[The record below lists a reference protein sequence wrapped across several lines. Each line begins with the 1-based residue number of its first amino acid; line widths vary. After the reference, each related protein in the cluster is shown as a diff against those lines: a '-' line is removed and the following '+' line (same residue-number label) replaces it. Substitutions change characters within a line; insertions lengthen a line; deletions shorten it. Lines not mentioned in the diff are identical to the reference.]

1 MIILVFMMAIVVP
14 VINASSEFDNL
25 KKGDLV
31 YRSGAKSFGHVGIY
45 IGDGKVIE
53 VAKKKALPPYG
64 GAREITLDEFK
75 KAGNYWGAKTI
86 PELDENKCNK
96 IIEFAKKGVE
106 ETKKGKIQYD
116 LFHPKGDIVKNGR
129 KLYNC
134 VGFAEAAYE
143 SVGIDLVPGDRTL
156 LWYLTPEGQMKSP
169 KLKDVKSELP
179 EGKDLGGIDF
189 SAIQLNYI
197 SVFSDQNEE
206 IFSYVLKAQK
216 AEKGDEIIDIEDAT
230 ELSLNSFFIS
240 LTIPNDKFW
249 VNLNPW
255 EADRII
261 EKDLEETDVGRI
273 MLEADL
279 QMKKDFCK
287 YKNPCESEIGEEY
300 WKLLD
305 EKGEELIKECMNNHP
320 GEIKDINN
328 VQFAPVTRHWIVPD
342 RVEAYETDNEIY
354 IVNAT
359 LNIHSEPV
367 YEDSTYEIV
376 NQDAFFVSRACK
388 EDLSEAVKEY
398 GRYAKELEEEMILA
412 LVVHEVN
419 HGKNYSDLR
428 CVYNSLALAQ
438 WYKDKYRYSP
448 SVFTDFIDSK
458 DLTGLESKST
468 WSAENIWSDYVKSF
482 EEGEFHCW
490 KNETYQEGD
499 YIITSTKHYSSG
511 GVDFGDIETSIVG
524 DMPSDLRDLTS
535 EAVYSVFAKEGNDY
549 YFGDGLYVFYE
560 GLEKATFEIRK
571 LIISPAIVKIGKP
584 VTIKVVVKNAGETED
599 TKTINIEIDDEITGS
614 KEVTLA
620 PDEIITLEFT
630 QIQSAEGDHSVTVDG
645 LTGNYEVVTTPGF
658 EVISTIIGLL
668 SVVYLIN
675 RKKKKKRK

>member
-1 MIILVFMMAIVVP
+1 MKRKILAGVIILVFMMAIVVP
-14 VINASSEFDNL
+14 VVNTSSEFDNL

-216 AEKGDEIIDIEDAT
+216 AEEGDEIIDIEDAT

-261 EKDLEETDVGRI
+261 EEDLEGTDVGKI
-273 MLEADL
+273 MLEADF

-287 YKNPCESEIGEEY
+287 YEDPCTSEIGETY
-300 WKLLD
+300 WMLLN
-305 EKGEELIKECMNNHP
+305 EKKEDLIKRCMQKHP
-320 GEIKDINN
+320 GQIKDTKN
-328 VQFAPVTRHWIVPD
+328 VLFQAATRHWIVPD
-342 RVEAYETDNEIY
+342 RVDVFGNENEIY
-354 IVNAT
+354 IVNST
-359 LNIHSEPV
+359 LNIYSEPV
-367 YEDSTYEIV
+367 YNHSSFEIV
-376 NQDAFFVSRACK
+376 DQDPSS
-388 EDLSEAVKEY
+388 LSKKCLECLNEAVKEY
-398 GRYAKELEEEMILA
+398 GRYATELEEEMILP
-412 LVVHEVN
+412 LVVQDIN
-419 HGKNYSDLR
+419 NDNNYADLR
-428 CVYNSLALAQ
+428 QVYVSLALAQ
-438 WYKDKYRYSP
+438 WYKKHAGVTAIFS
-448 SVFTDFIDSK
+448 DFINSRN
-458 DLTGLESKST
+458 LTGLMSQT
-468 WSAENIWSDYVKSF
+468 PWSAIDIWEEYVKSY
-482 EEGEFHCW
+482 EEGES
-490 KNETYQEGD
+490 
-499 YIITSTKHYSSG
+499 ITVG
-511 GVDFGDIETSIVG
+511 RIE
-524 DMPSDLRDLTS
+524 
-535 EAVYSVFAKEGNDY
+535 
-549 YFGDGLYVFYE
+549 
-560 GLEKATFEIRK
+560 
-571 LIISPAIVKIGKP
+571 LIIRMDTQLLNANFTP
-584 VTIKVVVKNAGETED
+584 VVVL
-599 TKTINIEIDDEITGS
+599 I
-614 KEVTLA
+614 L
-620 PDEIITLEFT
+620 
-630 QIQSAEGDHSVTVDG
+630 
-645 LTGNYEVVTTPGF
+645 
-658 EVISTIIGLL
+658 VI
-668 SVVYLIN
+668 
-675 RKKKKKRK
+675 